1 VLNNFLNKVMKTK
14 GIDNAKLGLFV
25 LTGLVF
31 LVFSLYMIGSNRN
44 IFGSTF
50 IISAKFYN
58 VNGLMAGN
66 NVRFSGI
73 DVGTVKKLELDSDTS
88 VNVVMVIDEKV
99 RRFIKVNAIA
109 SVGTDGL
116 MGNKLININAQLGNA
131 AQIKAGDVLATMK
144 PVETDEMLRTLS
156 TTNENIAIITEDLK
170 KITLKINSS
179 NSLWSL
185 LSDTTIAKDIKDAV
199 LNIKTASKNA
209 SNAVNEIGDLAYA
222 IGEGDGLL
230 GTLISDTTLSYNL
243 SHSLGKVDS
252 AASQLSILMTDLQQM
267 ALQIKDGKGTAG
279 AILYDSLMTVKLNTS
294 LDNIEQGTARFNEN
308 MEALKHNFLFRRY
321 FKKLE
326 KQSKEN

>member
-1 VLNNFLNKVMKTK
+1 MKTK
-14 GIDNAKLGLFV
+14 GIENAKLGLFV
-25 LTGLVF
+25 LAGLIF

-44 IFGSTF
+44 LFGSTF
-50 IISAKFYN
+50 TISAKFYN
-58 VNGLMAGN
+58 VNGLTAGN

-88 VNVVMVIDEKV
+88 VNVIMVIDEKV
-99 RRFIKVNAIA
+99 RKFIKANAIA

-116 MGNKLININAQLGNA
+116 MGNKLINISAQYTDAPPL
-131 AQIKAGDVLATMK
+131 QAGDVLATMK
-144 PVETDEMLRTLS
+144 PVETDEMLRTLN
-156 TTNENIAIITEDLK
+156 TTNKNIAVITEDLK
-170 KITLKINSS
+170 KITLRINSS

-199 LNIKTASKNA
+199 LNIKTASRNA

-243 SHSLGKVDS
+243 TNSLGQVDE
-252 AASQLSILMTDLQQM
+252 AASQLSILMSDLQQM
-267 ALQIKDGKGTAG
+267 AYQVKEGKGTAG
-279 AILYDSLMTVKLNTS
+279 AILYDSLMTVKLNKS
-294 LDNIEQGTARFNEN
+294 LDNIEQGTSRFNEN
-308 MEALKHNFLFRRY
+308 MEAMKHNFLFRRY

-326 KQSKEN
+326 KQSKDN